1 MTKKDLVSKLD
12 ESVVRCII
20 DDKLRQFT
28 RNADLSG
35 LNNGIDSDV
44 LTNAEIK
51 KHDKG
56 ANIGV
61 FDLGNGV
68 MTTITNAKMN
78 NILGYS
84 SD

>member
-1 MTKKDLVSKLD
+1 MTKKDLISKLD
-12 ESVVRCII
+12 SSVVRCII

-28 RNADLSG
+28 RKADLSG
-35 LNNGIDSDV
+35 LNSDMADSR
-44 LTNAEIK
+44 LTDAEIK

-68 MTTITNAKMN
+68 MTTITTADMTNV
-78 NILGYS
+78 LGTS
-84 SD
+84 VG

>member
-68 MTTITNAKMN
+68 MTTITNAEMN

>member
-1 MTKKDLVSKLD
+1 MTKKELMSKLD
-12 ESVVRCII
+12 SSVVRCII

-28 RNADLSG
+28 RKADLSG
-35 LNNGIDSDV
+35 LNSSVDDAI

-68 MTTITNAKMN
+68 MTTITNAQITN
-78 NILGYS
+78 VLGTS
-84 SD
+84 AD

>member
-1 MTKKDLVSKLD
+1 MTKKELVEKLD
-12 ESVVRCII
+12 NSVVRCII

-28 RNADLSG
+28 RKADLSG
-35 LNNGIDSDV
+35 LNSSVDDAI

-68 MTTITNAKMN
+68 MTTITTADMTNV
-78 NILGYS
+78 LGTS
-84 SD
+84 VG